1 MTHDPYDSENRTTA
15 GPSTPEDRDDIYVNR
30 PYGSSYG
37 GSGIAFVI
45 FGVVAV
51 LLIGF
56 AMFGGY
62 PDTDTATTPQTT
74 TEQVPQV
81 QPEQPTAPQPAPS
94 TEGTSGTT
102 TNQ

>member
-1 MTHDPYDSENRTTA
+1 MTHDPYDIDNRATTDRPTA
-15 GPSTPEDRDDIYVNR
+15 EDPYVRR
-30 PYGSSYG
+30 PYRSAYG

-62 PDTDTATTPQTT
+62 SNDTAMAPQTT
-74 TEQVPQV
+74 AQQQAPAV
-81 QPEQPTAPQPAPS
+81 QPEQPAAPQPAAPS
-94 TEGTSGTT
+94 T

>member
-1 MTHDPYDSENRTTA
+1 MTHDPYDTDKPNTA
-15 GPSTPEDRDDIYVNR
+15 GTNRPEDPYVR
-30 PYGSSYG
+30 SRTGYGN

-62 PDTDTATTPQTT
+62 SANETVTAPTT
-74 TEQVPQV
+74 TMTEQQ
-81 QPEQPTAPQPAPS
+81 APQAQPAPAPAPAPAPS
-94 TEGTSGTT
+94 TTG

>member
-1 MTHDPYDSENRTTA
+1 MTHDPYDIDNRATTDRPTA
-15 GPSTPEDRDDIYVNR
+15 EDPYVRR
-30 PYGSSYG
+30 PYRSAYG

-62 PDTDTATTPQTT
+62 SNDTAMAPQTT
-74 TEQVPQV
+74 AQQQAPVV
-81 QPEQPTAPQPAPS
+81 QPAAPQPAAPS
-94 TEGTSGTT
+94 T

>member
-1 MTHDPYDSENRTTA
+1 MTHDPYDIDNRTTT
-15 GPSTPEDRDDIYVNR
+15 GTNPPEDPYIRSR
-30 PYGSSYG
+30 TGYGS

-62 PDTDTATTPQTT
+62 SDNNSVSTPQTT
-74 TEQVPQV
+74 TTEQQAPQA
-81 QPEQPTAPQPAPS
+81 QPEQPQPAPAAPS
-94 TEGTSGTT
+94 TTGS

>member
-1 MTHDPYDSENRTTA
+1 MTHDPYDIDNRTTA
-15 GPSTPEDRDDIYVNR
+15 GSNPPEDPYVR
-30 PYGSSYG
+30 SRSD

-62 PDTDTATTPQTT
+62 SDNSKVTGPQTT
-74 TEQVPQV
+74 AQQQVPQA
-81 QPEQPTAPQPAPS
+81 QPEQPQPAPAAPS
-94 TEGTSGTT
+94 TT
-102 TNQ
+102 TGSTNQ

>member
-1 MTHDPYDSENRTTA
+1 MTHDPYDIDNRTTA
-15 GPSTPEDRDDIYVNR
+15 GSNPPED
-30 PYGSSYG
+30 PYIRSRTGYG
-37 GSGIAFVI
+37 NGSGIAFVI

-62 PDTDTATTPQTT
+62 SGNNKVITPQTT
-74 TEQVPQV
+74 AQQQAPQA
-81 QPEQPTAPQPAPS
+81 QPEQPPAPAAPS
-94 TEGTSGTT
+94 TTGS

>member
-1 MTHDPYDSENRTTA
+1 MTLDPYDTDNRKTTDPA
-15 GPSTPEDRDDIYVNR
+15 APEDPYMRR
-30 PYGSSYG
+30 PYGSAYG

-56 AMFGGY
+56 AMFGGS
-62 PDTDTATTPQTT
+62 PDNASVTAPQTT
-74 TEQVPQV
+74 ATEQ
-81 QPEQPTAPQPAPS
+81 APQAQPPQPSATPETTAPS
-94 TEGTSGTT
+94 TDYSGS

>member
-1 MTHDPYDSENRTTA
+1 
-15 GPSTPEDRDDIYVNR
+15 
-30 PYGSSYG
+30 
-37 GSGIAFVI
+37 VI

-62 PDTDTATTPQTT
+62 SNDTAMAPQTT
-74 TEQVPQV
+74 AQQQAPAV
-81 QPEQPTAPQPAPS
+81 QPAAPQPAAPS
-94 TEGTSGTT
+94 T

>member
-15 GPSTPEDRDDIYVNR
+15 GPSTPEDTYVNR

-62 PDTDTATTPQTT
+62 PDTDTATSPQTT
-74 TEQVPQV
+74 TEQVPQA
-81 QPEQPTAPQPAPS
+81 QPQQPAVPEPTAPS
-94 TEGTSGTT
+94 TNSTGTT

>member
-1 MTHDPYDSENRTTA
+1 MTHDPYDIDNRNTA
-15 GPSTPEDRDDIYVNR
+15 GTNRPEDPYVR
-30 PYGSSYG
+30 SRTGYGN

-62 PDTDTATTPQTT
+62 SDTNTVSTPQTT
-74 TEQVPQV
+74 TEQQAPQA
-81 QPEQPTAPQPAPS
+81 QPEQPAPAPAPAPS
-94 TEGTSGTT
+94 TTG